1 MGPARAPDMTGLL
14 ILLAVLAAPYLAVNV
29 RRLRQGRR
37 WAYTFCQLAKEWQEA
52 DRERRLAAREAPR

>member
-1 MGPARAPDMTGLL
+1 MTGLL